1 MAAGRSTVQP
11 DGTVPLQKESE
22 MSVPPR
28 STRGWEVEGEQSPP
42 AHRSPKSDRL
52 GIGLVAIV
60 LVALVVAIALL
71 LL

>member
-1 MAAGRSTVQP
+1 
-11 DGTVPLQKESE
+11 

-28 STRGWEVEGEQSPP
+28 STRGWEVEGEQLPP

-60 LVALVVAIALL
+60 LVALVVAIVLL